1 MITSRKNPK
10 VKDWIKLKTKKERER
25 RQLFLLEGYHLIE
38 EAMRAQ
44 ENITEIIGTKMALE
58 HFTLTRQ
65 DIPTHL
71 VSEAISQD
79 MADTEKTQGIFAVV
93 RSNPQLQKSHRKALL
108 LDQVQDPGNLGTMIR
123 SADAAGFDL
132 VAMGKGTVDAYNQ
145 KVLRSA
151 QGSHF
156 HLDLAKVDLRDF
168 IPKLQ
173 EQGLVVYGTDLSA
186 ESVPYKDLKARDKIA
201 VLVGNEG
208 QGMNS
213 DLLDLVD
220 QNTHIPIKGQAE
232 SLNVAIAASILM
244 FHFSE

>member
-44 ENITEIIGTKMALE
+44 EDVKEIIGTQAALE
-58 HFTLTRQ
+58 NYTPSRQ

-71 VSEAISQD
+71 VTEAISQD
-79 MADTEKTQGIFAVV
+79 MADTKTSQGIFAVV
-93 RSNPQLQKSHRKALL
+93 RPNYQAKRPHQKVLL

-156 HLDLAKVDLRDF
+156 HLDLANVDLRDF
-168 IPKLQ
+168 ISKLQ

-208 QGMNS
+208 RGMNS

>member
-58 HFTLTRQ
+58 HFSLTRQ

-108 LDQVQDPGNLGTMIR
+108 LDQVQDPAT
-123 SADAAGFDL
+123 
-132 VAMGKGTVDAYNQ
+132 
-145 KVLRSA
+145 
-151 QGSHF
+151 
-156 HLDLAKVDLRDF
+156 
-168 IPKLQ
+168 
-173 EQGLVVYGTDLSA
+173 
-186 ESVPYKDLKARDKIA
+186 
-201 VLVGNEG
+201 
-208 QGMNS
+208 
-213 DLLDLVD
+213 
-220 QNTHIPIKGQAE
+220 
-232 SLNVAIAASILM
+232 
-244 FHFSE
+244 

>member
-1 MITSRKNPK
+1 MITSRKNPQ
-10 VKDWIKLKTKKERER
+10 VKDWIKLKNKKEREK

-44 ENITEIIGTKMALE
+44 EDVKEIIGTQAALE
-58 HFTLTRQ
+58 KFTPSRQ

-71 VSEAISQD
+71 VTEAISQD
-79 MADTEKTQGIFAVV
+79 MADTKTSQGIFAVV
-93 RSNPQLQKSHRKALL
+93 RPNYQAKRPHQKVLL

-156 HLDLAKVDLRDF
+156 HLDLANVDLKSF
-168 IPKLQ
+168 IPQLQ
-173 EQGLVVYGTDLSA
+173 DQGLVVYGTDLSA
-186 ESVPYKDLKARDKIA
+186 ESVPYKELKTSGKIA
-201 VLVGNEG
+201 VVVGNEG
-208 QGMNS
+208 QGMAP
-213 DLLDLVD
+213 DLLGLVD